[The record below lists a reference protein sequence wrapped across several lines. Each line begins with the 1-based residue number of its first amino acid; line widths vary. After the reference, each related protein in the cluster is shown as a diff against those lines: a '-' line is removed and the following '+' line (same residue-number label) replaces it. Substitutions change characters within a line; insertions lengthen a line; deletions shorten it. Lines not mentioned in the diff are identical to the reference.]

1 MKKNSA
7 TAPRKTAPAA
17 FPKIGSIAFEGP
29 QSKNPLAFKHYDAG
43 EIVDGKSMREHL
55 RFSVAYWHTFRGTGS
70 DPFGAGT
77 MQRPWDDGSNTVI
90 NAQNRVRAAFEFMGK
105 LGAPYYA
112 WHDRDVAPEGRTLS
126 ETNRNFDA
134 VAKVLKEQQQRTGIK
149 LLWGTANL
157 FSHPRYMH
165 GAGTSCNA
173 DVFAFAAATVKK
185 AIEVTHDLGGEGY
198 TFWGGREGYMT
209 LLNTDMKREQEHL
222 AKFLHLAVAHKKS
235 IGFKGQ
241 FYIEPKPKEPTKH
254 QYDSDAAAC
263 LNFLRE
269 FDLLPHFKLNIE
281 ANHATLA
288 GHTMQH
294 ELEVAGAAGA
304 LGSIDANTGDELLG
318 WDTDQFPTNIYL
330 AAHTMLAVLKF
341 GGFKTGGVNFDA
353 KVRRESFEPI
363 DLFYAHIG
371 GMDAFARGLKI
382 ASAIR
387 NDGRLAQFVKQRYAS
402 WDSGIGAKIEA
413 GKASMK
419 EIEAYIIKKG
429 EVDKNASGRQ
439 EFLENLMNEFI

>member
-1 MKKNSA
+1 MKS
-7 TAPRKTAPAA
+7 A
-17 FPKIGSIAFEGP
+17 FPKIETIQYEGP
-29 QSKNPLAFKHYDAG
+29 HSKNPLAFKHYNAG
-43 EIVDGKSMREHL
+43 EIVAGKTMREHL
-55 RFSVAYWHTFRGTGS
+55 RFAVVYWHTFRGTGS

-77 MQRPWDDGSNTVI
+77 MRRPWDDGSNSVG
-90 NAQNRVRAAFEFMGK
+90 NAQNRVRVAFEFIEK
-105 LGAPYYA
+105 LGAPYYC
-112 WHDRDVAPEGRTLS
+112 WHDRDVAPEGKSLA

-134 VAKVLKEQQQRTGIK
+134 VAKVLKEEQKRSGVK
-149 LLWGTANL
+149 LLWGTANA
-157 FSHPRYMH
+157 FSHPRYAH
-165 GAGTSCNA
+165 GASTSCNA
-173 DVFAFAAATVKK
+173 DVFAYAAAQVKK
-185 AIEVTHDLGGEGY
+185 AMEVTHDLGGAGY

-222 AKFLHLAVAHKKS
+222 AKFLHMAVDYKKK

-269 FDLLPHFKLNIE
+269 YDLLAHFKLNIE
-281 ANHATLA
+281 TNHATLA

-318 WDTDQFPTNIYL
+318 WDTDQFPTSIYL
-330 AAHTMLAVLKF
+330 TTYTMLSVLKY
-341 GGFKTGGVNFDA
+341 GGFATGGVNFDA

-382 ASAIR
+382 AAAIR
-387 NDGRLAQFVKQRYAS
+387 RDGRLADFVKQRYSS
-402 WDSGIGAKIEA
+402 WDSGIGAKIES
-413 GKASMK
+413 GKVTFKDLETYML
-419 EIEAYIIKKG
+419 KKG
-429 EVDKNASGRQ
+429 EPASNTSGRQ
-439 EFLENLMNEFI
+439 EFLENLINEFI

>member
-1 MKKNSA
+1 MNS
-7 TAPRKTAPAA
+7 A
-17 FPKIGSIAFEGP
+17 FPKVSTIRYEGSK
-29 QSKNPLAFKHYDAG
+29 SKNPLAFKHYNPAEKVAG
-43 EIVDGKSMREHL
+43 KTMKDHL
-55 RFSVAYWHTFRGTGS
+55 RFAVVYWHTFRGTGS

-77 MQRPWDDGSNTVI
+77 MQRPWDDGSNSVE
-90 NAQNRVRAAFEFMGK
+90 NAQKRVRVAFEFIEK
-105 LGAPYYA
+105 LGAPYYC
-112 WHDRDVAPEGRTLS
+112 WHDRDVAPEGITLS
-126 ETNRNFDA
+126 ESNKNFDA
-134 VAKVLKEQQQRTGIK
+134 VAKVLKEEQKRTSIK
-149 LLWGTANL
+149 LLWGTANA
-157 FSHPRYMH
+157 FSNPRYLH

-173 DVFAFAAATVKK
+173 DVFAFAAAQIKK
-185 AIEVTHDLGGEGY
+185 AMEVTHELGGEGY

-209 LLNTDMKREQEHL
+209 LLNTDMKRELDHL
-222 AKFLHLAVAHKKS
+222 AKLLHMAVAYKKQ

-269 FDLLPHFKLNIE
+269 YGLLPHFKLNIE
-281 ANHATLA
+281 TNHATLA

-330 AAHTMLAVLKF
+330 TTYTMLSVLKY

-353 KVRRESFEPI
+353 KVRRESFDPI
-363 DLFYAHIG
+363 DLFFAHIG

-382 ASAIR
+382 AAAIR
-387 NDGRLAQFVKQRYAS
+387 KDGRLADFVKNRYAS

-413 GKASMK
+413 GKVGFK
-419 EIEAYIIKKG
+419 ELEAYMLKQG
-429 EVDKNASGRQ
+429 DAAPNASGRQ
-439 EFLENLMNEFI
+439 EFLENLINEYI